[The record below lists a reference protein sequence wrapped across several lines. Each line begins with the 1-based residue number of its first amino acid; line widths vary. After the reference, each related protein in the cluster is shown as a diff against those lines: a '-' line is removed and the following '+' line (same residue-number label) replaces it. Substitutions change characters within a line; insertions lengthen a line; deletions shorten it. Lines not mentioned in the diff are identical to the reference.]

1 MFAELTVACPRFR
14 LLKFHR
20 RLGVTV
26 RELGASESKIRCTF
40 PVRSEP
46 GASSGT
52 GERGRRTPSR
62 EAQCGGGR
70 GDGGVPGAFRAGLLR
85 NRPGARG
92 WARRCPTD
100 ASSLECFAR
109 PVVELPEEASP
120 DRRHHSCPVET
131 PPVPG
136 ETAQPCVW
144 RSRACVKPTRTD
156 KEYRFSVAPETR
168 AFSLRFAPDALLRQV
183 AGECL

>member
-1 MFAELTVACPRFR
+1 MYSHSQLLTKIFPQTPRVLDLFRVIMKEAEEAEWRNGAIRTFCVWPSPHVGPLGSPLFAELTVACPRFR

-26 RELGASESKIRCTF
+26 RELGASESKIRCTL

-70 GDGGVPGAFRAGLLR
+70 GDGGSLVP
-85 NRPGARG
+85 
-92 WARRCPTD
+92 
-100 ASSLECFAR
+100 
-109 PVVELPEEASP
+109 
-120 DRRHHSCPVET
+120 
-131 PPVPG
+131 
-136 ETAQPCVW
+136 
-144 RSRACVKPTRTD
+144 
-156 KEYRFSVAPETR
+156 SVR
-168 AFSLRFAPDALLRQV
+168 AFCVTGPGHGAGPAAVQRMRLHLSVSLALW
-183 AGECL
+183 